1 MARKTSAKNTKEPV
15 RLREKELANG
25 VRSLYL
31 DIYVNGKRSYEFL
44 KLYLIPETNP
54 QAKVQNENTM
64 RAANTIK
71 LNRILEITNNKAG
84 LKNTSIRAKMLLK
97 DWMETFRQAQE
108 QKGVKDQKLIHN
120 TIHALTAYNI
130 NVAMRDV
137 NRDYIIGLTNFL
149 RNDYRSP
156 RGKKLKDYSVINYL
170 GCLRNALNMAVRE
183 DVIADN
189 PIMKLSAQDKVKAPE
204 SQREY
209 LTVEEVKQ
217 LEATDSPYPHI
228 KQAFL
233 FACYT
238 GLRCSDVR
246 SITWGKIVKDGE
258 KYRLHTVMFKTK
270 RPFYIPLSKKAM
282 QWMPERGDK
291 TDDDLIFENI
301 PVQVNT
307 KLYLQPWLDKAG
319 ITKPITFHCS
329 RHTFGTMML
338 TLGADIYTTSKLMGH
353 TKVEVTQ
360 IDLGINLR
368 DLYLADGTYQGR
380 GHADLCQDHQQE
392 ER

>member
-209 LTVEEVKQ
+209 LTTEEVQK
-217 LEATDSPYPHI
+217 LEETDSPYPHI

-291 TDDDLIFENI
+291 TDDELIFENI

-360 IDLGINLR
+360 MYAKIINKKKDDAVSLIDQ
-368 DLYLADGTYQGR
+368 AF
-380 GHADLCQDHQQE
+380 A
-392 ER
+392 

>member
-84 LKNTSIRAKMLLK
+84 LKNTSIRAKTLLK

-120 TIHALTAYNI
+120 TVHALTAYNI

-209 LTVEEVKQ
+209 LTVEEVQQ

-360 IDLGINLR
+360 IYAKIINKKKDDAVSLI
-368 DLYLADGTYQGR
+368 DQAF
-380 GHADLCQDHQQE
+380 A
-392 ER
+392 

>member
-84 LKNTSIRAKMLLK
+84 LKNTSIQAKMLLK
-97 DWMETFRQAQE
+97 DWMETFRQAQK
-108 QKGVKDQKLIHN
+108 QKGVKDQKVIHN
-120 TIHALTAYNI
+120 TVHALTAYNI
-130 NVAMRDV
+130 NVSMRDV

-209 LTVEEVKQ
+209 LTVEEVQQ

-360 IDLGINLR
+360 IYAKIINKKKDDAVSLI
-368 DLYLADGTYQGR
+368 DQAF
-380 GHADLCQDHQQE
+380 AE
-392 ER
+392 

>member
-15 RLREKELANG
+15 RLREKELSNG

-120 TIHALTAYNI
+120 TVHALTAYNI

-204 SQREY
+204 SQREF
-209 LTVEEVKQ
+209 LTIEEVQQ

-307 KLYLQPWLDKAG
+307 KLYLQPWLDKAS

-360 IDLGINLR
+360 IYAKIINKKKDDAVSLI
-368 DLYLADGTYQGR
+368 DQAF
-380 GHADLCQDHQQE
+380 A
-392 ER
+392 

>member
-15 RLREKELANG
+15 RLREKKLANG

-97 DWMETFRQAQE
+97 DWMVTFRQAQE
-108 QKGVKDQKLIHN
+108 QKGVKDQKLILN
-120 TIHALTAYNI
+120 TVHALTAYNI

-137 NRDYIIGLTNFL
+137 NRDYIVGLTNFL

-204 SQREY
+204 SQREF
-209 LTVEEVKQ
+209 LTIEEVQK

-307 KLYLQPWLDKAG
+307 ELYLQPWLDKAG
-319 ITKPITFHCS
+319 ITKHITFHCS

-338 TLGADIYTTSKLMGH
+338 TLGADIYTTSKLLGH

-360 IDLGINLR
+360 IYAKIINKKKDDAVSLI
-368 DLYLADGTYQGR
+368 DQAF
-380 GHADLCQDHQQE
+380 A
-392 ER
+392 

>member
-15 RLREKELANG
+15 RLREKALANG

-44 KLYLIPETNP
+44 KLYLIPENNP
-54 QAKVQNENTM
+54 QAKVQNDNTM

-84 LKNTSIRAKMLLK
+84 LKNTSIRAKVLLK
-97 DWMETFRQAQE
+97 DWMENFRKAQE
-108 QKGVKDQKLIHN
+108 QKGVKDQKLIRN
-120 TIHALTAYNI
+120 TIRVLTAYNA
-130 NVAMRDV
+130 NVAMGDV
-137 NRDYIIGLTNFL
+137 NRDYIVGLTSFL

-156 RGKKLKDYSVINYL
+156 RGKKLKDNSVVNYL
-170 GCLRNALNMAVRE
+170 ACLRNALNMAVRE

-189 PIMKLSAQDKVKAPE
+189 PIMKLSRQDKVKAPE
-204 SQREY
+204 SQREF
-209 LTVEEVKQ
+209 LTIGEVQK

-291 TDDDLIFENI
+291 TDNDLIFERI

-338 TLGADIYTTSKLMGH
+338 TLGADIYTTSKLLGH

-360 IDLGINLR
+360 IYAKIINKKKDDAVSLI
-368 DLYLADGTYQGR
+368 DQAFAQ
-380 GHADLCQDHQQE
+380 
-392 ER
+392 

>member
-120 TIHALTAYNI
+120 TVHALTAYNI

-204 SQREY
+204 SQREF
-209 LTVEEVKQ
+209 LTIEEVQQ

-291 TDDDLIFENI
+291 TDDDLIFENM

-360 IDLGINLR
+360 IYAKIINKKKDDAVSLI
-368 DLYLADGTYQGR
+368 DQTFA
-380 GHADLCQDHQQE
+380 
-392 ER
+392 

>member
-25 VRSLYL
+25 VLSLYL

-108 QKGVKDQKLIHN
+108 QKGVKDQKVIHN
-120 TIHALTAYNI
+120 TVHALTAYNI

-204 SQREY
+204 SQREF
-209 LTVEEVKQ
+209 LTIEEVQQ

-291 TDDDLIFENI
+291 TDDDLIFENM

-360 IDLGINLR
+360 IYAKIINKKKDDAVSLI
-368 DLYLADGTYQGR
+368 DQAF
-380 GHADLCQDHQQE
+380 A
-392 ER
+392 

>member
-54 QAKVQNENTM
+54 QAKVQNENIM

-120 TIHALTAYNI
+120 TVHALTAYNI

-209 LTVEEVKQ
+209 LTVEEVQQ

-246 SITWGKIVKDGE
+246 TITWGKIVKDGE

-360 IDLGINLR
+360 IYAKIINKKKDDAVSLI
-368 DLYLADGTYQGR
+368 DQAF
-380 GHADLCQDHQQE
+380 A
-392 ER
+392 

>member
-1 MARKTSAKNTKEPV
+1 MARRTAPKNTKEPV
-15 RLREKELANG
+15 RLREKKLAGG

-54 QAKVQNENTM
+54 QTKVQNDNTM

-108 QKGVKDQKLIHN
+108 RKGVKDQKVIHN
-120 TIHALTAYNI
+120 TVHALTAYNI

-156 RGKKLKDYSVINYL
+156 RGKKIKDYTVINYL

-204 SQREY
+204 SQREF
-209 LTVEEVKQ
+209 LTIEEVQK

-360 IDLGINLR
+360 IYAKIINKKKDDAVSLI
-368 DLYLADGTYQGR
+368 DQAF
-380 GHADLCQDHQQE
+380 A
-392 ER
+392 

>member
-120 TIHALTAYNI
+120 TVHALTAYNI

-209 LTVEEVKQ
+209 LTVEEVQQ

-360 IDLGINLR
+360 IYAKIINKKKDDAISLI
-368 DLYLADGTYQGR
+368 DQAF
-380 GHADLCQDHQQE
+380 A
-392 ER
+392 

>member
-15 RLREKELANG
+15 RLREKELTGG

-84 LKNTSIRAKMLLK
+84 LKNTSVRAKMLLK

-120 TIHALTAYNI
+120 TVHALTAYNI

-137 NRDYIIGLTNFL
+137 NRDYILGLTNFL

-209 LTVEEVKQ
+209 LTVEEVQQ

-360 IDLGINLR
+360 IYAKIINKKKDDAVSLI
-368 DLYLADGTYQGR
+368 DQAF
-380 GHADLCQDHQQE
+380 A
-392 ER
+392 

>member
-84 LKNTSIRAKMLLK
+84 LKNTSIRAKILLK

-120 TIHALTAYNI
+120 TVHALTAYNI

-156 RGKKLKDYSVINYL
+156 RGKKLKDYSVLNYL

-209 LTVEEVKQ
+209 LTVEEVQQ

-291 TDDDLIFENI
+291 TDDELIFENI

-360 IDLGINLR
+360 MYAKIINKKKDDAVSLIDQ
-368 DLYLADGTYQGR
+368 AF
-380 GHADLCQDHQQE
+380 A
-392 ER
+392 

>member
-15 RLREKELANG
+15 RLREKALANG

-44 KLYLIPETNP
+44 KLYLIPENNP
-54 QAKVQNENTM
+54 QAKVQNDNTM

-97 DWMETFRQAQE
+97 DWMENFRKAQE

-137 NRDYIIGLTNFL
+137 NRDYIVGLTNFL
-149 RNDYRSP
+149 RNEYRSP

-189 PIMKLSAQDKVKAPE
+189 PIMKLSTQDKVKAPE
-204 SQREY
+204 SQREF
-209 LTVEEVKQ
+209 LTIEEVQK

-258 KYRLHTVMFKTK
+258 KFRLHTVMFKTK

-291 TDDDLIFENI
+291 TDNDLIFERI

-338 TLGADIYTTSKLMGH
+338 TLGADIYTTSKLLGH

-360 IDLGINLR
+360 IYAKIINKKKDDAVSLI
-368 DLYLADGTYQGR
+368 DQAFS
-380 GHADLCQDHQQE
+380 
-392 ER
+392 

>member
-15 RLREKELANG
+15 RLREKKLANG

-108 QKGVKDQKLIHN
+108 QKGVKDQKVIHN
-120 TIHALTAYNI
+120 TVHALTAYNI

-204 SQREY
+204 SQREF
-209 LTVEEVKQ
+209 LTIEEVQQ

-291 TDDDLIFENI
+291 TDDDLIFENM

-360 IDLGINLR
+360 IYAKIINKKKDDAVSLI
-368 DLYLADGTYQGR
+368 DQAF
-380 GHADLCQDHQQE
+380 A
-392 ER
+392 

>member
-120 TIHALTAYNI
+120 TVHALTAYNI

-204 SQREY
+204 SQRES

-360 IDLGINLR
+360 IYAKIINKKKDDAVSLI
-368 DLYLADGTYQGR
+368 DQAF
-380 GHADLCQDHQQE
+380 A
-392 ER
+392 

>member
-71 LNRILEITNNKAG
+71 LNRILEITSNKAG

-97 DWMETFRQAQE
+97 DWMETFRQTQE

-156 RGKKLKDYSVINYL
+156 RGKKLKDYSIINYL

-209 LTVEEVKQ
+209 LTVEEVQQ

-291 TDDDLIFENI
+291 TDDELIFENI

-360 IDLGINLR
+360 IYAKIINKKKDDAVSLI
-368 DLYLADGTYQGR
+368 DQAF
-380 GHADLCQDHQQE
+380 A
-392 ER
+392 

>member
-54 QAKVQNENTM
+54 QAKIQNENTM

-137 NRDYIIGLTNFL
+137 NRDYIVGLTNFL

-204 SQREY
+204 SQREF
-209 LTVEEVKQ
+209 LTIEEVQQ

-258 KYRLHTVMFKTK
+258 KYRLHTVMFKTR

-307 KLYLQPWLDKAG
+307 KHYLQPWLDKAG

-360 IDLGINLR
+360 IYAKIINKKKDDAVSLI
-368 DLYLADGTYQGR
+368 DQAF
-380 GHADLCQDHQQE
+380 A
-392 ER
+392 

>member
-120 TIHALTAYNI
+120 TVHALTAYNI

-209 LTVEEVKQ
+209 LTVEEVQQ

-307 KLYLQPWLDKAG
+307 KLYLQPWLDRAG

-360 IDLGINLR
+360 IYAKIINKKKDDAVSLI
-368 DLYLADGTYQGR
+368 DQAF
-380 GHADLCQDHQQE
+380 A
-392 ER
+392 

>member
-31 DIYVNGKRSYEFL
+31 DIYVNSKRSYEFL

-84 LKNTSIRAKMLLK
+84 LKNTSIRAKILLK

-120 TIHALTAYNI
+120 TVHALTAYNI

-209 LTVEEVKQ
+209 LTTEEVQK
-217 LEATDSPYPHI
+217 LEETDSPYPHI

-291 TDDDLIFENI
+291 TDDELIFENI

-360 IDLGINLR
+360 MYAKIINKKKDDAVSLIDQ
-368 DLYLADGTYQGR
+368 AF
-380 GHADLCQDHQQE
+380 A
-392 ER
+392 

>member
-291 TDDDLIFENI
+291 TDEDLIFENI

-360 IDLGINLR
+360 IYAKIVNKKKDDAVSLI
-368 DLYLADGTYQGR
+368 DQAF
-380 GHADLCQDHQQE
+380 A
-392 ER
+392 

>member
-31 DIYVNGKRSYEFL
+31 DIYVSGKRSYEFL
-44 KLYLIPETNP
+44 KLYLIPEINP

-204 SQREY
+204 SQREF
-209 LTVEEVKQ
+209 LTIEEVQQ

-360 IDLGINLR
+360 IYAKIINKKKDDAVSLI
-368 DLYLADGTYQGR
+368 DQAF
-380 GHADLCQDHQQE
+380 A
-392 ER
+392 

>member
-54 QAKVQNENTM
+54 QAKVQNENTL

-137 NRDYIIGLTNFL
+137 NRDYIVGLTNFL

-189 PIMKLSAQDKVKAPE
+189 PIMKLSAQDKVKVPE

-209 LTVEEVKQ
+209 LTVEEVQQ

-246 SITWGKIVKDGE
+246 TITWGKIVKDGE

-360 IDLGINLR
+360 IYAKIINKKKDDAVSLI
-368 DLYLADGTYQGR
+368 DQAF
-380 GHADLCQDHQQE
+380 A
-392 ER
+392 

>member
-64 RAANTIK
+64 CAANTIK

-84 LKNTSIRAKMLLK
+84 LKNTSIRAKILLK

-120 TIHALTAYNI
+120 TVHALTAYNI

-209 LTVEEVKQ
+209 LTVEEVQQ
-217 LEATDSPYPHI
+217 LEAADSPYPHI

-291 TDDDLIFENI
+291 TDDELIFENI

-360 IDLGINLR
+360 IYAKIINKKKDDAVSLI
-368 DLYLADGTYQGR
+368 DQAFV
-380 GHADLCQDHQQE
+380 
-392 ER
+392 

>member
-84 LKNTSIRAKMLLK
+84 LKNTSIRAKILLK

-120 TIHALTAYNI
+120 TVHALTAYNI

-204 SQREY
+204 SQREF
-209 LTVEEVKQ
+209 LTIEEVQQ

-360 IDLGINLR
+360 IYAKIINKKKDDAVSLI
-368 DLYLADGTYQGR
+368 DQAF
-380 GHADLCQDHQQE
+380 A
-392 ER
+392 

>member
-54 QAKVQNENTM
+54 QTKVQNENTM

-120 TIHALTAYNI
+120 TVHALTAYNI

-209 LTVEEVKQ
+209 LTVEEVQQ

-360 IDLGINLR
+360 IYAKIINKKKDDAVSLI
-368 DLYLADGTYQGR
+368 DQAF
-380 GHADLCQDHQQE
+380 A
-392 ER
+392 

>member
-84 LKNTSIRAKMLLK
+84 LKNTSVRAKMLLK

-189 PIMKLSAQDKVKAPE
+189 PIIKLSAQDKVKAPE

-209 LTVEEVKQ
+209 LTTEEVQK
-217 LEATDSPYPHI
+217 LEETDSPYPHI

-360 IDLGINLR
+360 IYAKIINKKKDDAVSLI
-368 DLYLADGTYQGR
+368 DQAF
-380 GHADLCQDHQQE
+380 A
-392 ER
+392 

>member
-209 LTVEEVKQ
+209 LTVEEVQQ

-291 TDDDLIFENI
+291 TDEDLIFENI

-360 IDLGINLR
+360 IYAKIINKKKDDAVSLI
-368 DLYLADGTYQGR
+368 DQAF
-380 GHADLCQDHQQE
+380 A
-392 ER
+392 

>member
-120 TIHALTAYNI
+120 TVHALTAYNI

-291 TDDDLIFENI
+291 TDEDLIFENI

-360 IDLGINLR
+360 IYAKIINKKKDDAVSLI
-368 DLYLADGTYQGR
+368 DQAF
-380 GHADLCQDHQQE
+380 A
-392 ER
+392 

>member
-15 RLREKELANG
+15 RLREKKLANG

-209 LTVEEVKQ
+209 LTVEEVQQ
-217 LEATDSPYPHI
+217 LEATDSPYPNI

-246 SITWGKIVKDGE
+246 TITWGKIVKDGE

-360 IDLGINLR
+360 IYAKIINKKKDDAVSLI
-368 DLYLADGTYQGR
+368 DQAF
-380 GHADLCQDHQQE
+380 A
-392 ER
+392 

>member
-44 KLYLIPETNP
+44 KLYLIPGSNP

-189 PIMKLSAQDKVKAPE
+189 PIMKLSAQDKVKTPE

-209 LTVEEVKQ
+209 LTVEEVQQ

-238 GLRCSDVR
+238 GLRCSVVR
-246 SITWGKIVKDGE
+246 SFTWGKIVKDGE

-319 ITKPITFHCS
+319 ITKPITLHCS

-360 IDLGINLR
+360 IYAKIINKKKDDAVSLI
-368 DLYLADGTYQGR
+368 DQAFT
-380 GHADLCQDHQQE
+380 
-392 ER
+392 

>member
-31 DIYVNGKRSYEFL
+31 DIYVNGKRCYEFL

-120 TIHALTAYNI
+120 TVHALTAYNI

-156 RGKKLKDYSVINYL
+156 RGKKLKDYSIINYL

-209 LTVEEVKQ
+209 LTVEEVQQ

-360 IDLGINLR
+360 IYAKIINKKKDDAVSLI
-368 DLYLADGTYQGR
+368 DQAF
-380 GHADLCQDHQQE
+380 A
-392 ER
+392 

>member
-84 LKNTSIRAKMLLK
+84 LKNTSIRAKILLK

-120 TIHALTAYNI
+120 TVHALTAYNI

-170 GCLRNALNMAVRE
+170 GCLRNALDMAVRE

-209 LTVEEVKQ
+209 LTVEEVQQ

-258 KYRLHTVMFKTK
+258 KYRLHTVRFKTK
-270 RPFYIPLSKKAM
+270 RPFYIPLSKKSM

-307 KLYLQPWLDKAG
+307 KLYLKPWLDKAG

-360 IDLGINLR
+360 IYAKIINKKKDDAVSLI
-368 DLYLADGTYQGR
+368 DQAF
-380 GHADLCQDHQQE
+380 A
-392 ER
+392 

>member
-120 TIHALTAYNI
+120 TVHALTAYNI

-360 IDLGINLR
+360 IYAKIINKKKDDAVSLI
-368 DLYLADGTYQGR
+368 DQAF
-380 GHADLCQDHQQE
+380 A
-392 ER
+392 

>member
-84 LKNTSIRAKMLLK
+84 LKNTSIRAKILLK

-120 TIHALTAYNI
+120 TVHALTAYNI

-209 LTVEEVKQ
+209 LTVEEVQQ

-228 KQAFL
+228 KQALL

-291 TDDDLIFENI
+291 KDDDLIFENI

-360 IDLGINLR
+360 IYAKIINKKKDDAVSLI
-368 DLYLADGTYQGR
+368 DQAF
-380 GHADLCQDHQQE
+380 A
-392 ER
+392 

>member
-1 MARKTSAKNTKEPV
+1 MARKTSAKNTKESV
-15 RLREKELANG
+15 RLREKELAKG

-44 KLYLIPETNP
+44 KLYLIPETSP

-108 QKGVKDQKLIHN
+108 QKGVKDQKVIHN
-120 TIHALTAYNI
+120 TVHALTAYNI

-204 SQREY
+204 SQREF
-209 LTVEEVKQ
+209 LTIEEVQ
-217 LEATDSPYPHI
+217 RLEATDSPYPHI

-291 TDDDLIFENI
+291 TDDELIFENI

-360 IDLGINLR
+360 IYAKIINKKKDDAVSLI
-368 DLYLADGTYQGR
+368 DQAF
-380 GHADLCQDHQQE
+380 A
-392 ER
+392 

>member
-15 RLREKELANG
+15 KLREKELANG

-31 DIYVNGKRSYEFL
+31 DIYVNGKRSYDFL
-44 KLYLIPETNP
+44 KLYLIPESNP

-84 LKNTSIRAKMLLK
+84 LKNTSIRAKILLK

-209 LTVEEVKQ
+209 LTTEEVQK
-217 LEATDSPYPHI
+217 LEETDSQYPHI

-291 TDDDLIFENI
+291 TDNELIFENI

-329 RHTFGTMML
+329 RHTFGTIML

-360 IDLGINLR
+360 IYAKIINKKKDDAVSLI
-368 DLYLADGTYQGR
+368 DQAF
-380 GHADLCQDHQQE
+380 A
-392 ER
+392 

>member
-120 TIHALTAYNI
+120 TVHALTAYNI

-204 SQREY
+204 SQREF
-209 LTVEEVKQ
+209 LTIEEVQQ

-228 KQAFL
+228 KKAFL

-282 QWMPERGDK
+282 QWMPERGNK

-360 IDLGINLR
+360 IYAKIINKKKDDAVSLI
-368 DLYLADGTYQGR
+368 DQAF
-380 GHADLCQDHQQE
+380 A
-392 ER
+392 

>member
-64 RAANTIK
+64 RAASTIK

-84 LKNTSIRAKMLLK
+84 LKNTSIRSKILLK
-97 DWMETFRQAQE
+97 DWMETFRKAQK
-108 QKGVKDQKLIHN
+108 QKGVKDQKVIHN
-120 TIHALTAYNI
+120 TVHALTAYNI

-137 NRDYIIGLTNFL
+137 NREYIIGLTNFL
-149 RNDYRSP
+149 RNDYRSL

-183 DVIADN
+183 DVIAEN

-204 SQREY
+204 SQREF
-209 LTVEEVKQ
+209 LTIEEVQK

-246 SITWGKIVKDGE
+246 TITWGKIVKDGE

-291 TDDDLIFENI
+291 TEDDLIFENI

-360 IDLGINLR
+360 IYAKIINKKKDDAVSLI
-368 DLYLADGTYQGR
+368 DQAF
-380 GHADLCQDHQQE
+380 A
-392 ER
+392 

>member
-15 RLREKELANG
+15 RLREKEVANG

-209 LTVEEVKQ
+209 LTVEEVQQ

-360 IDLGINLR
+360 IYAKIINKKKDDAVSLI
-368 DLYLADGTYQGR
+368 DQAF
-380 GHADLCQDHQQE
+380 A
-392 ER
+392 